1 MATKQALTL
10 FLFNHTYR
18 HRESPAAL
26 RTNNMQETRI
36 FKATQADLPGNCLT
50 YEYDNFAWINSSN
63 FREIF
68 GLSRTFSGRH
78 NHVKI
83 SFGGK
88 SVYRTVETA
97 GSNGVN
103 KDTVGLSYNSLC
115 DLGCDPSE
123 MGNVEV
129 TIEPVSWSTY
139 LLNQP
144 LSAWSVAQKAALAIF
159 IIGTVVSILINLI
172 FNIAVNLIFG

>member
-1 MATKQALTL
+1 
-10 FLFNHTYR
+10 
-18 HRESPAAL
+18 
-26 RTNNMQETRI
+26 MQETRI

-129 TIEPVSWSTY
+129 TIEPVS
-139 LLNQP
+139 
-144 LSAWSVAQKAALAIF
+144 
-159 IIGTVVSILINLI
+159 
-172 FNIAVNLIFG
+172 